1 MVARTCGTP
10 PQRTGPASPVSF
22 RSSTRL
28 RFDDSGNNA
37 LPIDLVGLITP
48 SSIVVSNV
56 TKDYTI
62 GTSTSGSLGGQFT
75 LTKTGAGKLTLTTDN
90 SFEGNSECRFFEKP
104 YRKLSFLGAS
114 LPSYPRSIRS
124 LRQVRR
130 VARCRCQDQNAESL
144 IDSYEILCR

>member
-37 LPIDLVGLITP
+37 LPIDLVGMITP

-90 SFEGNSECRFFEKP
+90 SFEGKTRSAV
-104 YRKLSFLGAS
+104 FLKS
-114 LPSYPRSIRS
+114 LTENFRS
-124 LRQVRR
+124 LAHHYRHTHAPSVLYVKSDGLLDAVVRIR
-130 VARCRCQDQNAESL
+130 TPSH
-144 IDSYEILCR
+144 